1 MIVHV
6 VVVTCLQS
14 NAANTW
20 IAFYFVQR
28 FMAKHI
34 SELYE
39 FVRSNTE
46 DNQKGNWRDVE
57 KRIKTQLPLRIV
69 SCTQIASKLLSHYE
83 VIFEKKTTFLSLFV
97 TYIFTGTH
105 FFYRQSRL
113 TKQEGFSTPSEAI
126 TLRKVF

>member
-1 MIVHV
+1 
-6 VVVTCLQS
+6 
-14 NAANTW
+14 
-20 IAFYFVQR
+20 
-28 FMAKHI
+28 MAKHI

-83 VIFEKKTTFLSLFV
+83 VILEKKTFLSLFV
-97 TYIFTGTH
+97 SYIFTGTH

-113 TKQEGFSTPSEAI
+113 TKQEDFSTPSEAI